1 MSEWWSSVG
10 AFKDVYWWIA
20 LPATIILGILLIVN
34 FFGGDVE
41 SDVDMDL
48 DVDGDMGFQF
58 ITFKNLIG
66 FFAVFG
72 WTGLTCID
80 MGVGNG
86 TTLIISFLAGIA
98 MMVLLGTIFYFMSK
112 VTEEG
117 TLDIKN
123 AIGGLGEVY
132 LTIPPRRTGFGKV
145 QIRVQGGLREL
156 DAVTDEEEEIKTG
169 QLITVKDI
177 VSGEILLVTAN
188 K

>member
-1 MSEWWSSVG
+1 MLEWWSSVG
-10 AFKDVYWWIA
+10 AFEQVYWWIA
-20 LPATIILGILLIVN
+20 LPATVILGILLIIN
-34 FFGGDVE
+34 FIGGDADV
-41 SDVDMDL
+41 DVDMDM
-48 DVDGDMGFQF
+48 DADMGFQF

-80 MGVGNG
+80 AGLGNG
-86 TTLIISFLAGIA
+86 STILISFFAGIA
-98 MMVLLGTIFYFMSK
+98 MMALLGTIFYFMSK
-112 VTEEG
+112 VTEDG
-117 TLDIKN
+117 TLQVKN

-156 DAVTDEEEEIKTG
+156 DAVTDEKEEIKTG
-169 QLITVKDI
+169 QLITVTDI
-177 VSGEILLVTAN
+177 VSGEILLVTSN